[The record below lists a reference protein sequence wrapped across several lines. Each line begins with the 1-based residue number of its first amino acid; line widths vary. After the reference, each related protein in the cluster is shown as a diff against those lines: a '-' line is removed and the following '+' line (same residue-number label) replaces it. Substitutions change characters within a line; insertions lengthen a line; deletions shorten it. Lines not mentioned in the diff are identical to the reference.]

1 MYSHETIIRTLLTS
15 PIAFHAIFAKL
26 TDSVATG
33 VFLSQIYYWND
44 RTSHKDNWFYKTFE
58 DWHKET
64 CLTRREWEK
73 ARRTLKGMGIIEYE
87 RRGIDPKYWYKLNLD
102 VLIEKILNFCLETED
117 NATSDVAL
125 DDISPKFLPITD
137 LVEDQPIPPETT
149 QTQPESDLQLEMNE
163 QRHILLSHLKDCDLL
178 ENSTSDVTLLS
189 ASLYSLQGK
198 NDRLTGDKLAVD
210 HYIHRLHTENTQMT
224 TATSQQPIVCESG
237 GKKPELLEQ
246 DLGGQIIDS
255 REQEIEGSKTT
266 LISKSDNLQLDRL
279 TSDYYPVIKNIA
291 PPVANFSQQAARS
304 PETPVSKVDWGH
316 FEGVMQSEVPR
327 FNLQGSHKRL
337 YGKLIER
344 LYELDKGKIKNFLI
358 WRLNA
363 LKNASTYKDVS
374 INLITV
380 LNSLNNE
387 FKLDPEKMEGR
398 IVEWETSLLGTTA
411 VKLPDDDDLANLSIR
426 EKIKLGIYD
435 YGRK

>member
-1 MYSHETIIRTLLTS
+1 MKNKALALSTDIIPYIKALRQLPSVKTASDAILLQQ
-15 PIAFHAIFAKL
+15 L
-26 TDSVATG
+26 D
-33 VFLSQIYYWND
+33 YWSLRYPD
-44 RTSHKDNWFYKTFE
+44 GFYKFLAPCDHE
-58 DWHKET
+58 NYKEGDSWT
-64 CLTRREWEK
+64 EELAFSSDEF
-73 ARRTLKGMGIIEYE
+73 RTAFSHIGIA
-87 RRGIDPKYWYKLNLD
+87 YKSKKQFN
-102 VLIEKILNFCLETED
+102 E
-117 NATSDVAL
+117 
-125 DDISPKFLPITD
+125 
-137 LVEDQPIPPETT
+137 
-149 QTQPESDLQLEMNE
+149 ESDKFKGKYYCSYYDRISRKTYYIRNDELLDQDLDSLFLTQDKKEKT
-163 QRHILLSHLKDCDLL
+163 QISRHP
-178 ENSTSDVTLLS
+178 
-189 ASLYSLQGK
+189 YSQFPEI
-198 NDRLTGDKLAVD
+198 GDPNFYKQATPISISSI
-210 HYIHRLHTENTQMT
+210 YTENTQKT
-224 TATSQQPIVCESG
+224 TPPEKTTSQQPIVCESG
-237 GKKPELLEQ
+237 GKKPELQEQ
-246 DLGGQIIDS
+246 DLGGRIIDS
-255 REQEIEGSKTT
+255 RKQEIEGSKTT

-291 PPVANFSQQAARS
+291 PPVANFSQQAART

-387 FKLDPEKMEGR
+387 FKLDPEKLEGR
-398 IVEWETSLLGTTA
+398 IVEWETGLLGTTT
-411 VKLPDDDDLANLSIR
+411 VELPDDDDLANLSIR
-426 EKIKLGIYD
+426 EKMKLGIYN